1 VRLDTYTFEEHE
13 MHDAIERLLGDEV
26 LRARLRAQGQR
37 IAAANGTTVAADLIE
52 ELGRKR
58 RR

>member
-1 VRLDTYTFEEHE
+1 